1 MAAEWNIALELQ
13 QIIWIVFV
21 RIKILHLLGMCV
33 CVCVYEKREG
43 KQECEVEQTRKKIQK
58 YTLSWLKSW

>member
-21 RIKILHLLGMCV
+21 RLKILHLLGMCV
-33 CVCVYEKREG
+33 CVRKERG
-43 KQECEVEQTRKKIQK
+43 KARARGRKKILQKRKKIQK
-58 YTLSWLKSW
+58 YT